1 MPAPNLFDEL
11 KEALTTFKTFLDQ
24 NVNTIKPAIQAL
36 KSIFPQIT
44 DLINQLIELMGKLK
58 TEIDK
63 LNPGVVGDALGKVTE
78 FSTGVKT
85 LLETAKGLLPNE
97 ADTINAVLEA
107 ANVVSS
113 LPSLDQIKG
122 EIKELIDSIIGN
134 LNQLKG

>member
-1 MPAPNLFDEL
+1 MPAPNLFEEL
-11 KEALTTFKTFLDQ
+11 EEALTKFDTFLNQ
-24 NVNTIKPAIQAL
+24 NVNTIKPAVQAL

-44 DLINQLIELMGKLK
+44 DLINQLIELMGKLNA
-58 TEIDK
+58 EIDK

-97 ADTINAVLEA
+97 ADTINTVLEA

-122 EIKELIDSIIGN
+122 KIKQLIDSIVGN
-134 LNQLKG
+134 LKKL